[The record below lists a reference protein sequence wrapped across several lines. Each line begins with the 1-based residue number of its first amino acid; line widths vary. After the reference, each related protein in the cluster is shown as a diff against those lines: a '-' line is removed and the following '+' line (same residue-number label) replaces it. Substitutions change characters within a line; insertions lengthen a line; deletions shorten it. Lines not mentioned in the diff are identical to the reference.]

1 MTYPKA
7 IQEKIESDFNN
18 KTLEVYNIFDEA
30 VSKTDYLN
38 FLRRIWIERGSI
50 MIFMIYADYLN
61 PIITILKNLRTIIPA
76 TENLPKLN
84 ITADRLLKTAVR
96 LALVI
101 A

>member
-1 MTYPKA
+1 
-7 IQEKIESDFNN
+7 
-18 KTLEVYNIFDEA
+18 
-30 VSKTDYLN
+30 
-38 FLRRIWIERGSI
+38 